1 VIAVQSTMGNSKPKV
16 RYFILEGRKGF
27 GLLQMIIRNTTEL
40 TSRRSLMEVKVVPLA
55 GCDLTRS
62 FGRAIGVESPMLLG
76 LEHRPAYSML
86 DSLLVVTP
94 A

>member
-1 VIAVQSTMGNSKPKV
+1 
-16 RYFILEGRKGF
+16 
-27 GLLQMIIRNTTEL
+27 
-40 TSRRSLMEVKVVPLA
+40 MEVKVVPLA